1 MFEMLLSNIFSNK
14 EKDKMEIENRKKD
27 ILDILYEKERVSVAE
42 LAKALYVSEMT
53 IRRDLKELEENGILK
68 RYRGGAVLTVMSSEL
83 PASKRFFL
91 DEDEKKALG
100 KQAAKYL
107 TDNISVFIDSSS
119 TCQYVIPYI
128 KNFENITI
136 ITNSIN
142 TLLAATKNQI
152 KCVLIGGE
160 YYSKDEC
167 FVGALARRFAE
178 EFNVDVAFISTL
190 GISEDGVISDSDLDQ
205 TMIRRS
211 ILTHAC
217 KKIFLFEKNKL
228 NKKYLYTLC
237 RKDDADDVIISN
249 I

>member
-1 MFEMLLSNIFSNK
+1 
-14 EKDKMEIENRKKD
+14 MEIENRKKD

-211 ILTHAC
+211 ILTRAG

>member
-1 MFEMLLSNIFSNK
+1 
-14 EKDKMEIENRKKD
+14 MELENRKKD
-27 ILDILYEKERVSVAE
+27 ILDILYEKERVSVSE
-42 LAKALYVSEMT
+42 LAKVLFVSEMT

-68 RYRGGAVLTVMSSEL
+68 RYRGGAVLTVMSNEL

-91 DEDEKKALG
+91 DEDEKKDLG
-100 KQAAKYL
+100 KQAATHL
-107 TDNISVFIDSSS
+107 SDNISVFIDSSS

-128 KNFENITI
+128 KNFENITL

-142 TLLAATKNQI
+142 ALLAATKNQI

-178 EFNVDVAFISTL
+178 DFNVDVAFISSL
-190 GISEDGVISDSDLDQ
+190 GLSDDGVISDSDLEQ

-211 ILTHAC
+211 ILTRAG

-237 RKDDADDVIISN
+237 RSSDADCIIISSQ
-249 I
+249 